1 MSAVFSLLPAF
12 LREISRFTVTPTVG
26 GIVLKSGATG
36 RAFNLEHHN
45 KQQLVNA
52 TRMLADAIEAWAKV
66 PAVVVEQKP
75 VAVVKEGP
83 YGPIHEAPADILM
96 GALAVKPATQPD
108 IIHHG
113 VAIEAKAKSKYVN
126 RSKVV

>member
-1 MSAVFSLLPAF
+1 MSAVFSLLPPF
-12 LREISRFTVTPTVG
+12 LREITRFTVTPTTG

-36 RAFNLEHHN
+36 RAFNLEHHD

-96 GALAVKPATQPD
+96 GTLAEKPAPQPD
-108 IIHHG
+108 IIHQG
-113 VAIEAKAKSKYVN
+113 VAIEVKAKRKYVK
-126 RSKVV
+126 RSKE

>member
-1 MSAVFSLLPAF
+1 
-12 LREISRFTVTPTVG
+12 
-26 GIVLKSGATG
+26 
-36 RAFNLEHHN
+36 
-45 KQQLVNA
+45 
-52 TRMLADAIEAWAKV
+52 V

-96 GALAVKPATQPD
+96 GTLAVEPATQPD

-113 VAIEAKAKSKYVN
+113 VAIEVKAKRKYVK
-126 RSKVV
+126 RSKDV

>member
-1 MSAVFSLLPAF
+1 MSAVFGLLPSF
-12 LREISRFTVTPTVG
+12 LREITRYTVTPTTG
-26 GIVLKSGATG
+26 GIVLKSGHTG

-66 PAVVVEQKP
+66 PAVIVQEKP
-75 VAVVKEGP
+75 APTMKEGP

-96 GALAVKPATQPD
+96 GSLAVEPATQPD
-108 IIHHG
+108 IIHQS
-113 VAIEAKAKSKYVN
+113 VAIEVKAKRKYVK
-126 RSKVV
+126 RSKE

>member
-1 MSAVFSLLPAF
+1 MSAVFGLLPSF
-12 LREISRFTVTPTVG
+12 LREIERYTVAPTLG
-26 GIVLKSGATG
+26 GIVLKSGHTG

-66 PAVVVEQKP
+66 PAVVEEVKP
-75 VAVVKEGP
+75 APAMKEGP

-96 GALAVKPATQPD
+96 GSFAEKPAPQPD
-108 IIHHG
+108 IIHQG
-113 VAIEAKAKSKYVN
+113 VAIEVKAK
-126 RSKVV
+126 RSYTRKTKNE

>member
-1 MSAVFSLLPAF
+1 MSAVFGLLPAF
-12 LREISRFTVTPTVG
+12 LREIERYTVAPTLG
-26 GIVLKSGATG
+26 GIVLKSGHTG

-66 PAVVVEQKP
+66 PAVVEEVKP
-75 VAVVKEGP
+75 APVVKEGP
-83 YGPIHEAPADILM
+83 YGPIHEPPADIMM
-96 GALAVKPATQPD
+96 GSLAEKPAPQPD

-113 VAIEAKAKSKYVN
+113 VAIEVKAK
-126 RSKVV
+126 RSYTRKTKNE

>member
-26 GIVLKSGATG
+26 GIVLKSGHSG
-36 RAFNLEHHN
+36 RSFNLEHHD

-66 PAVVVEQKP
+66 PAVIVQEKP
-75 VAVVKEGP
+75 APTMKEGP

-96 GALAVKPATQPD
+96 GSLAEKPAPQPD
-108 IIHHG
+108 IIHQG
-113 VAIEAKAKSKYVN
+113 VAIEVKAKRKYVK
-126 RSKVV
+126 RSKDV

>member
-12 LREISRFTVTPTVG
+12 LREISRFTVTPATG
-26 GIVLKSGATG
+26 GIVLKSGHTG
-36 RAFNLEHHN
+36 RAFNLEHHD

-66 PAVVVEQKP
+66 PAVIVQENP
-75 VAVVKEGP
+75 APAMKEGP

-96 GALAVKPATQPD
+96 GSLAEKPATQPD

-113 VAIEAKAKSKYVN
+113 LAIEVKAK
-126 RSKVV
+126 RSYTRRTKNV

>member
-12 LREISRFTVTPTVG
+12 LREISRFTVTPTTG

-36 RAFNLEHHN
+36 RAFNLEHHD

-75 VAVVKEGP
+75 VPVVKEGP
-83 YGPIHEAPADILM
+83 YGPIHEPPADIVM
-96 GALAVKPATQPD
+96 GSLAEKPAPQPD
-108 IIHHG
+108 IIHQG
-113 VAIEAKAKSKYVN
+113 VAIEVKAKRKYVK
-126 RSKVV
+126 RSKE

>member
-12 LREISRFTVTPTVG
+12 LREIERFTVAPTLG
-26 GIVLKSGATG
+26 GIVLKNGHSG

-75 VAVVKEGP
+75 AAAVKEGP

-96 GALAVKPATQPD
+96 GSLAVEPAPQPD
-108 IIHHG
+108 IIHQG
-113 VAIEAKAKSKYVN
+113 VAIEVKAKRKYVK
-126 RSKVV
+126 RSKE

>member
-12 LREISRFTVTPTVG
+12 LREIERFTVAPTLG
-26 GIVLKSGATG
+26 GIVLKSGHTG

-83 YGPIHEAPADILM
+83 YGPIHEAPADIVM
-96 GALAVKPATQPD
+96 GSLAEKPAPQPD
-108 IIHHG
+108 IIHQG
-113 VAIEAKAKSKYVN
+113 VAIEVKAKRKYVK
-126 RSKVV
+126 RSKDV

>member
-52 TRMLADAIEAWAKV
+52 TRMLADAIEEWAKV

-83 YGPIHEAPADILM
+83 YGPIHEPPADILM
-96 GALAVKPATQPD
+96 GSLAEKPAPQPD
-108 IIHHG
+108 IVHQG
-113 VAIEAKAKSKYVN
+113 VAIEVKAKRKYVK
-126 RSKVV
+126 RSKE